1 MLCWHSFAILLNSCT
16 LEDVWTLFFLL
27 GLHWVSPMRQD
38 QPFILIC
45 VTMQLPN
52 VWEDELHNVVQMSY
66 GTNAPLSSQD
76 ADGIIFFYPFC
87 TNPLLWYT
95 PYCSQVYY
103 WVPLCICR
111 LSATQPYESWTL
123 ITVFGIYAIVP
134 LRPGIC
140 LRCFLV
146 PQGNNKGFLFHY

>member
-1 MLCWHSFAILLNSCT
+1 
-16 LEDVWTLFFLL
+16 
-27 GLHWVSPMRQD
+27 MRQD

-103 WVPLCICR
+103 
-111 LSATQPYESWTL
+111 
-123 ITVFGIYAIVP
+123 
-134 LRPGIC
+134 
-140 LRCFLV
+140 
-146 PQGNNKGFLFHY
+146 